1 MRTHFFILVPMAIF
15 IAGCAT
21 SYVLSDENGLE
32 VGRYD
37 TVEEMK
43 AARLEMMFER
53 LEDWRER
60 LAAREAEIEAEIAET
75 HAELDAK
82 IAAIDAAELA
92 AAADLGYTLE
102 EWEELSIADELSK
115 VYTVDELQADLKDEI
130 GVLAA
135 DTIGLSNRL
144 PGCYAEIVR
153 MSRMS
158 DDLSDDLSFQ
168 LMSLYSGLMSLNSGS
183 YSLLREQIIRT
194 RHTMLYYQEV
204 LESEDFIRL
213 AGAVVNLRNYNLV
226 IGMERRRLEYLYGTD
241 GAC

>member
-1 MRTHFFILVPMAIF
+1 MRTHFFILVPMAIV

-21 SYVLSDENGLE
+21 SYVLSDENGRE

-60 LAAREAEIEAEIAET
+60 LAAREAEIEAEIA
-75 HAELDAK
+75 
-82 IAAIDAAELA
+82 AIDAAEL
-92 AAADLGYTLE
+92 AADLGYTLE
-102 EWEELSIADELSK
+102 EWEELSIANELSR
-115 VYTVDELQADLKDEI
+115 VYTVDELQADLKDQI

-144 PGCYAEIVR
+144 PDCYAEIVR

-158 DDLSDDLSFQ
+158 DDLR
-168 LMSLYSGLMSLNSGS
+168 LMSLYSGLMSLYSGS

-194 RHTMLYYQEV
+194 RHIMLYHQEV
-204 LESEDFIRL
+204 LESEDYIRL

-226 IGMERRRLEYLYGTD
+226 RVMSS
-241 GAC
+241 